1 MATFRKRNNRWQ
13 VQVRSRQHGSISKSF
28 LKKADAQVWAAEQE
42 RLMQIGEW
50 HKDHQPNATISDL
63 LRKYQQEVTPT
74 KRAYQ
79 REITRINRLLSDP
92 VATIPLNQFS
102 STDAVRF
109 RDRRSVDG
117 SRAAEY
123 DLVILRHAW
132 NLAVKEWEWKI
143 GTNPLSLIRFPKPS
157 APRQRRLHH
166 HEYEM
171 IRQESKVRAWYLW
184 PVICLA
190 IETGMRK
197 SELLNLQWRD
207 IYFERRQLSVSRG
220 KNGQGRVIPLT
231 QCALN
236 ILYTTPR
243 THEAVFPVSENALR
257 LSWDR
262 LLMAVDIKDLRF
274 HDLRHEALSRLF
286 EKGLSVPEV
295 AMISGHKTVSQ
306 LFRYVHVKIPE
317 DV

>member
-28 LKKADAQVWAAEQE
+28 HKKADAQVWAIEKE
-42 RLMQIGEW
+42 RLMQTGEW
-50 HKDHQPNATISDL
+50 HKNHQPNASISDL
-63 LRKYQQEVTPT
+63 LRKYLQEVTPN

-79 REITRINRLLSDP
+79 REVRRINRLLSDP
-92 VATIPLNQFS
+92 IASIPLNQFAS
-102 STDAVRF
+102 VDAAAF
-109 RDRRSVDG
+109 RDRRLADG
-117 SRAAEY
+117 VRATEY

-132 NLAVKEWEWKI
+132 NLALKEWAWKI

-157 APRQRRLHH
+157 TPRQRRLHH

-171 IRQESKVRAWYLW
+171 IKRESKQRVWYLW
-184 PVICLA
+184 PLISLA

-197 SELLNLQWRD
+197 SELLQLRWGN
-207 IYFERRQLSVSRG
+207 IYLERQQLSVSRG

-236 ILYTTPR
+236 LLSKIPR
-243 THEAVFPVSENALR
+243 THDAVFPVSENALR

-262 LLMAVDIKDLRF
+262 MLLATGIKNLKF
-274 HDLRHEALSRLF
+274 HDLRHEALSRFF
-286 EKGLSVPEV
+286 EKGLNVPEV
-295 AMISGHKTVSQ
+295 AIISGHKTVSQ